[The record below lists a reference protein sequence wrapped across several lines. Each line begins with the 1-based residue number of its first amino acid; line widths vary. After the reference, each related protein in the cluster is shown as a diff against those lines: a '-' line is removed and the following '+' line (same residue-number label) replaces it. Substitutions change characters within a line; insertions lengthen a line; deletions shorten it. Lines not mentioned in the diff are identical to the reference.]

1 MHLRRKKLFAELRS
15 QARAILGTVFG
26 VSLIVYLAYH
36 TVQGERG
43 LLAFRH
49 LSNQVEVA
57 KLRQA
62 DLAAKRERLRHRVN
76 LLHPRSLD
84 PDILEERARFI
95 LGYSY
100 PDELVIFNKSR

>member
-1 MHLRRKKLFAELRS
+1 MYLRRKKLFAELRS

-43 LLAFRH
+43 LLAYWQ
-49 LSNQVEVA
+49 LSNQVELAQARHVD
-57 KLRQA
+57 LRAQ
-62 DLAAKRERLRHRVN
+62 RERLRHRVN

-100 PDELVIFNKSR
+100 ADELVIFNKSR